1 MLLCI
6 KISLCCSFSFT
17 ISFSTPALTSG
28 PSPHREQSETWGR
41 ITLGSSS
48 EATFYCHSQRWQKAT
63 VGENTSS
70 GVWLR
75 WPFGA
80 APLWGAGPLRL
91 MVPWGCQLH
100 AVSQLGLRSLPYLS
114 WPGWKKAEH
123 SPEQPKRWE
132 SGSKLLCHICWILN
146 TSGEKRHTIIIISLP
161 CAWITASFCV
171 YYFCFLL
178 FSSYCYSWCEQRRRP
193 GASCSGCPAHVGYHW
208 GVLWYSN

>member
-1 MLLCI
+1 VHKNLLVLQLFFHYI
-6 KISLCCSFSFT
+6 I
-17 ISFSTPALTSG
+17 
-28 PSPHREQSETWGR
+28 Q
-41 ITLGSSS
+41 
-48 EATFYCHSQRWQKAT
+48 Y
-63 VGENTSS
+63 TSS
-70 GVWLR
+70 HFRPISPQRTVRDLGKNH
-75 WPFGA
+75 FGQFF
-80 APLWGAGPLRL
+80 WGNILLPQPKVAKSNSWRKHIIRCMAEMAIWGCPSMGCWWG

-178 FSSYCYSWCEQRRRP
+178 FSSYCYSWCEQRRWP